1 MPTIEPIVRDL
12 MRASVIGCARDTPIP
27 EVARRMTELD
37 ISALAVVDGD
47 GYLEGII
54 SRTDLVTLRAHEE
67 YWHGLRA
74 EHVMVRAV
82 LTVTPDTLLTDAL
95 KILLTRKV
103 HRLIVV
109 DHLGERSKPVG
120 VLSITDIVRDMAG

>member
-1 MPTIEPIVRDL
+1 MPNEPLVRDL
-12 MRASVIGCARDTPIP
+12 MRPNVIGCARDTPIP

-37 ISALAVVDGD
+37 ISALAVIDGA
-47 GYLEGII
+47 GYLEGLI

-74 EHVMVRAV
+74 EHVMVKNV
-82 LTVTPDTLLTDAL
+82 LAVTPDTLLTDAL
-95 KILLTRKV
+95 KILLTHKV
-103 HRLIVV
+103 HRLFVV
-109 DHLGERSKPVG
+109 ERIGERLKPVG

>member
-1 MPTIEPIVRDL
+1 MPNEPLVRDL
-12 MRASVIGCARDTPIP
+12 MRPNVIGCARDTPIP

-37 ISALAVVDGD
+37 ISALAVIDSE
-47 GYLEGII
+47 GYLEGLI

-74 EHVMVRAV
+74 EHVMVKNV
-82 LTVTPDTLLTDAL
+82 LAVTPDTLLTDAL
-95 KILLTRKV
+95 KILLTHKV
-103 HRLIVV
+103 HRLFVV
-109 DHLGERSKPVG
+109 ERIGERLKPVG

>member
-1 MPTIEPIVRDL
+1 MPNEPLVRDL
-12 MRASVIGCARDTPIP
+12 MRPNVIGCARDTPIP

-37 ISALAVVDGD
+37 ISALAVIDSA
-47 GYLEGII
+47 GYLEGLI

-74 EHVMVRAV
+74 EHVMVKNV
-82 LTVTPDTLLTDAL
+82 LAVTPDTLLTDAL
-95 KILLTRKV
+95 KILLTHKV
-103 HRLIVV
+103 HRLFVV
-109 DHLGERSKPVG
+109 ERIGERLKPVG

>member
-1 MPTIEPIVRDL
+1 MPNEPLVRDL
-12 MRASVIGCARDTPIP
+12 MRPNVIGCARDTPIP

-37 ISALAVVDGD
+37 ISALAVIDSA
-47 GYLEGII
+47 GYLEGLI

-74 EHVMVRAV
+74 EHVMVKNV
-82 LTVTPDTLLTDAL
+82 LAVTPDTLLTDAL
-95 KILLTRKV
+95 KILLTHKV
-103 HRLIVV
+103 HRLFVV
-109 DHLGERSKPVG
+109 ERIGGRLKPVG